1 MKNCSLQEQQQ
12 QEYLK
17 NGKKIVSTSRNKVS
31 LKKCTTPEFQNL
43 QQSSEKTIL
52 FLYWTENSFS
62 LAGMKNS
69 LKKCFPWEKLFSLPG
84 ISDKWKKTAF
94 HQREKQFLLGTMK
107 FFCKNCLPHNFNN
120 GYQQQKEY
128 YNIKKYYF
136 NQTEKDFTAF
146 ASAIGNCF

>member
-1 MKNCSLQEQQQ
+1 MK
-12 QEYLK
+12 
-17 NGKKIVSTSRNKVS
+17 KKLVSTSRNKVS
-31 LKKCTTPEFQNL
+31 LKKFTTPEFQNL

-94 HQREKQFLLGTMK
+94 H
-107 FFCKNCLPHNFNN
+107 
-120 GYQQQKEY
+120 
-128 YNIKKYYF
+128 
-136 NQTEKDFTAF
+136 
-146 ASAIGNCF
+146 